1 MKRLLLL
8 VSVTTGVLGLMFG
21 HADALSVTFFDDD
34 SNLPFSFHVEL
45 STALPTGVAALL
57 ITNAATETMTVTLT
71 GAFLGPNAPES
82 DTLGLT
88 ELPGLTDVS
97 DLITV
102 SKARSTTGT
111 ETGISIV
118 FRSDVSE
125 GSLGTCAGI
134 RCQPEFNPGT
144 TTTANPFFDLSI
156 FTSPAGTSTITGGL
170 QINAFS
176 DAETVPEPTTVLLLG
191 SALVGLGAL
200 RYKKNHGR

>member
-1 MKRLLLL
+1 
-8 VSVTTGVLGLMFG
+8 
-21 HADALSVTFFDDD
+21 
-34 SNLPFSFHVEL
+34 
-45 STALPTGVAALL
+45 TALPTGVAALL

-156 FTSPAGTSTITGGL
+156 FTSPAGTSTI
-170 QINAFS
+170 
-176 DAETVPEPTTVLLLG
+176 
-191 SALVGLGAL
+191 
-200 RYKKNHGR
+200 